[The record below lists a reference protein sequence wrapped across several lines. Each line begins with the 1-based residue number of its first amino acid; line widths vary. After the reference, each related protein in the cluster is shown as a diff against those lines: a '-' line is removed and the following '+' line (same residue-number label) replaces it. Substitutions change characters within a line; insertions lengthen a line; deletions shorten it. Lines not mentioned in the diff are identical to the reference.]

1 MSRHVVVVDQP
12 TEWQD
17 DLPES
22 LLLSARDYI
31 AGQDFGTNPTVKVI
45 NLCRSYR
52 YLGVGYYVSLLA
64 EARRHRV
71 IPSVRTM
78 LDLSRKTIYQL
89 VTEELDEDLAR
100 HLKRHQEDQ
109 IDFVMYFGYT
119 QQADLQP
126 LANVLFDRF
135 PTPILHVQLR
145 RSGKW
150 QIHKITTR
158 GPADITADE
167 RSTLTDA
174 LNSYLGKRWRA
185 PKARAVSRYDLAIL
199 HNPEDTLSPSNPKAL
214 QSFIRAGK
222 RLGVDVDL
230 ITRRDYPQIAE
241 WDALF
246 IRETTSINHHTFRF
260 AKRAEAE
267 GMVVIDDPTSILR
280 CTNKVY
286 LAELLRTHRV
296 GTPRTVVLQ
305 RDRSTAEI
313 EKLGYPVVLK
323 IPDGAFSLGVYKA
336 NTPAEFDEIATRLFK
351 KSDLILAQ
359 EFLRSEFDWRVGI
372 LGGKPLFACQYFMSR
387 GHWQIYQHKA
397 DGRFVEGEART
408 LAVEDAPKDVIQTAL
423 KAANLIGDGLY
434 GVDLKQTDRG
444 VFVIEVNDNPNLDV
458 GVEDLVL
465 KDRLYQMVIEEFV
478 RRLDRQQ
485 EKAAR
490 RFT

>member
-1 MSRHVVVVDQP
+1 
-12 TEWQD
+12 
-17 DLPES
+17 
-22 LLLSARDYI
+22 
-31 AGQDFGTNPTVKVI
+31 
-45 NLCRSYR
+45 
-52 YLGVGYYVSLLA
+52 
-64 EARRHRV
+64 HRV

-372 LGGKPLFACQYFMSR
+372 LGGKL
-387 GHWQIYQHKA
+387 
-397 DGRFVEGEART
+397 
-408 LAVEDAPKDVIQTAL
+408 
-423 KAANLIGDGLY
+423 
-434 GVDLKQTDRG
+434 
-444 VFVIEVNDNPNLDV
+444 
-458 GVEDLVL
+458 
-465 KDRLYQMVIEEFV
+465 
-478 RRLDRQQ
+478 
-485 EKAAR
+485 
-490 RFT
+490 